1 MAREKKKKVDGL
13 TKTILSTARSLHKHG
28 IMDRAAYE
36 KITLRHLGKEAQEAA
51 TRPLTGKQIRALRDR
66 ANISQAVLA
75 HHLNVTVGYVS
86 QLERD
91 EQRATGPMLVLLN
104 VIQRKGLEAIL

>member
-1 MAREKKKKVDGL
+1 MANKKTTKLSPL
-13 TKTILSTARSLHKHG
+13 TKTILSTAKDMHAGGVMSKR
-28 IMDRAAYE
+28 AYE
-36 KITLRHLGKEAQEAA
+36 KVTMRHLGEAA
-51 TRPLTGKQIRALRDR
+51 TTKQLTGKQIRALRDK

-75 HHLNVTVGYVS
+75 HHLNVTVGFVS
-86 QLERD
+86 QLERN

>member
-1 MAREKKKKVDGL
+1 MASKKAAKLSPL
-13 TKTILSTARSLHKHG
+13 TKTILSTAKDMYAGGVMGKR
-28 IMDRAAYE
+28 AYE
-36 KITLRHLGKEAQEAA
+36 KITLRHLGEAA
-51 TRPLTGKQIRALRDR
+51 EVTTKQLTGKQIRALRDK
-66 ANISQAVLA
+66 AHISQAVLA

>member
-1 MAREKKKKVDGL
+1 MASKKKTKLSPL
-13 TKTILSTARSLHKHG
+13 TKTILSTAKDMYAGGVMGKR
-28 IMDRAAYE
+28 AYE
-36 KITLRHLGKEAQEAA
+36 KITLRHLGEAVQVA
-51 TRPLTGKQIRALRDR
+51 TKQLTGKQIRALRDK
-66 ANISQAVLA
+66 AHISQAVLA